1 MQSALTM
8 ASKKIQLYSMA
19 TPNGQKVGIALEEMG
34 LEYEAHL
41 VDIRKNENY
50 APEFTKINPNA
61 KVPAIIDPDGPDG
74 RPMTVFESGAILL
87 YLAEKS
93 GKFWSRDPRQRWE
106 TVQWVM
112 FQMAGVGPM
121 FGQYAHFSRF
131 AKAKC
136 LDPYPTQRYAAEV
149 LRLMGVVEQRLQGRQ
164 FIIDDAYSIADMAL
178 VPWIRFARTLFA
190 ETLDLDHFPLVSA
203 WADRCFARPAF
214 AKGAEVLSL
223 GLPV

>member
-1 MQSALTM
+1 
-8 ASKKIQLYSMA
+8 
-19 TPNGQKVGIALEEMG
+19 MG
-34 LEYEAHL
+34 LEYEPHL
-41 VDIRKNENY
+41 VNIRKNENY
-50 APEFTKINPNA
+50 TAEFIKINPNS

-74 RPMTVFESGAILL
+74 SPMTVFESGAILL

-93 GKFWSRDPRQRWE
+93 NKFLSRHPRHRWE

-131 AKAKC
+131 AKDKC

-149 LRLMGVVEQRLQGRQ
+149 LRLFGVVEQRLQGRQ
-164 FIIDDAYSIADMAL
+164 FIIDDGYSIADMNM

-190 ETLDLDHFPLVSA
+190 DTLDLDQFPLVSA

-214 AKGAEVLSL
+214 AKGVEVLSL